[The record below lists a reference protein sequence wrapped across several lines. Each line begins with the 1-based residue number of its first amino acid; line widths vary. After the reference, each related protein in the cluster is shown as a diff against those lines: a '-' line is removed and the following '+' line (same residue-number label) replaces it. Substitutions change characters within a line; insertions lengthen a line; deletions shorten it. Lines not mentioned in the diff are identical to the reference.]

1 MGLGVGQVQAYR
13 RRAVGAGGAAG
24 VVNSKAG
31 HASPGVAARVAVG
44 SGSSASVAPLPATE
58 PTTPACRCPAACCGT
73 SPEKSELAGLP
84 GGAGA
89 GRSKVGGVQPD
100 KTTASSKEDF
110 ESGTAPDAEAPTPPP
125 GPPTRRRPLTAVQPD
140 LDRGGHGR
148 VERRLLPAAV
158 AQALQQ
164 PLRHVLQ
171 RPEQLHRRSLP

>member
-1 MGLGVGQVQAYR
+1 
-13 RRAVGAGGAAG
+13 
-24 VVNSKAG
+24 
-31 HASPGVAARVAVG
+31 
-44 SGSSASVAPLPATE
+44 
-58 PTTPACRCPAACCGT
+58 
-73 SPEKSELAGLP
+73 
-84 GGAGA
+84 
-89 GRSKVGGVQPD
+89 

-164 PLRHVLQ
+164 PLRPALH
-171 RPEQLHRRSLP
+171 RPEHPHRRSPSAPRFPCCRANCPSRLPFSTSCNSRWAICNRK

>member
-1 MGLGVGQVQAYR
+1 RVQVDEALPGRRVSGQPQPFQKAHRGVEQEGHGLHPS
-13 RRAVGAGGAAG
+13 GAGNRGPFANSRAAG
-24 VVNSKAG
+24 NICQG
-31 HASPGVAARVAVG
+31 
-44 SGSSASVAPLPATE
+44 PAFG
-58 PTTPACRCPAACCGT
+58 A

-89 GRSKVGGVQPD
+89 GRSKVGGAKPD
-100 KTTASSKEDF
+100 KTTASSKEDV

-171 RPEQLHRRSLP
+171 RP

>member
-1 MGLGVGQVQAYR
+1 MNRTDECVHPSLPRERTPHY
-13 RRAVGAGGAAG
+13 
-24 VVNSKAG
+24 N
-31 HASPGVAARVAVG
+31 ASARPRQEFDE
-44 SGSSASVAPLPATE
+44 PL
-58 PTTPACRCPAACCGT
+58 